1 MIQHTVSA
9 LPLEITINKHVAN
22 CRIISISAALQLK
35 RIVLLINRISIET
48 KQMRSSSDLAR
59 AAARHV
65 RRPITIFP
73 AGREGEMPAPFTICR
88 RTGLARAACGM
99 VSRRTTG
106 KWELRG
112 EREKQQAYAAFN
124 LRPPARYSASRVS
137 ATAQPL
143 RVLTPG
149 RLGSAGGPAARW
161 QITAGAIQSSRRPL
175 A

>member
-112 EREKQQAYAAFN
+112 EREKQQAYAPFN
-124 LRPPARYSASRVS
+124 LRPPARYSAIGIPRECYST
-137 ATAQPL
+137 ATAGPDS
-143 RVLTPG
+143 RTA
-149 RLGSAGGPAARW
+149 RLGWRASGTMANHSWCHPV
-161 QITAGAIQSSRRPL
+161 
-175 A
+175 

>member
-112 EREKQQAYAAFN
+112 ERERNSKRTRHSIYV
-124 LRPPARYSASRVS
+124 RRRDTRHPA
-137 ATAQPL
+137 
-143 RVLTPG
+143 
-149 RLGSAGGPAARW
+149 
-161 QITAGAIQSSRRPL
+161 
-175 A
+175 

>member
-112 EREKQQAYAAFN
+112 RERET
-124 LRPPARYSASRVS
+124 ASVRGIQS
-137 ATAQPL
+137 TY
-143 RVLTPG
+143 
-149 RLGSAGGPAARW
+149 
-161 QITAGAIQSSRRPL
+161 AGAILGIPRECYSTATAGPDSRTARLGWRASGTMANHSWCHPV
-175 A
+175 